1 MRLKGLVRACKHFR
15 VPFGAGASLGAV
27 LLVAACATGTAAGV
41 GAGKADASRASA
53 LSPTPARAVPTPSPE
68 RVREAPEGAQLA
80 HFNEPERVHKIR
92 GAAEQLRG
100 ELEQELA
107 AFKAPG
113 LAWGLVVDG
122 ELLVSGVH
130 GQTSLDGGA
139 PVSADTV
146 FRIGSVTKVF
156 SALALLQLRDRG
168 KLSLDAPVQAWV
180 PELARVVYPSRDS
193 PLITPRHLMTHRSG
207 LPRLAGPDYST
218 AAQPPSEAQLLA
230 ALDGL
235 ELVGVPGLS
244 DLYSNFGGSLMGPLI
259 TRASGTPFREY
270 VTREL
275 LLPLDMESTYWEASE
290 VPAARLARPHDLGA
304 DGALHVVPEWAM
316 GAAAA
321 AGGLYS
327 SLNDLARFASFQLAA
342 WPPADRPQHPVLRAA
357 SIRESQRF
365 HSVDHLRLQS
375 KEGQP
380 PAASVSGSGLGWAVQ
395 QGCRFEHMVWHNG
408 GTEGHAA
415 AIYLLPAR
423 GVALIALAN
432 TDEAEL
438 DAPLGK
444 YLSRLHDARVLP
456 EREPELRLTAS
467 FETKVNAALAL
478 GKDFSKEHYA
488 QLFARDYVSSIPAE
502 VFQPVVAG
510 IYRELGECRVHA
522 PLESRH
528 DLWVGAALRCERGER
543 AMEAVLSSGQFMG
556 FWINSPEKYAER
568 VAERTSKEVAACPPP

>member
-1 MRLKGLVRACKHFR
+1 MMIARCRA
-15 VPFGAGASLGAV
+15 VSLPAV
-27 LLVAACATGTAAGV
+27 LLVAGCAAGTT
-41 GAGKADASRASA
+41 GSHGSGSAHASPPPASA
-53 LSPTPARAVPTPSPE
+53 LSPAPALAVQAASPE

-80 HFNEPERVHKIR
+80 HFQDPERVQKLR

-130 GQTSLDGGA
+130 GQTSLEGGES
-139 PVSADTV
+139 VSADTV

-168 KLSLDAPVQAWV
+168 KLSLDAPVRAWV
-180 PELARVVYPSRDS
+180 PELAGVVYPTRDS
-193 PLITPRHLMTHRSG
+193 PLITARHLMTHRSG

-218 AAQPPSEAQLLA
+218 ANGPPSEAQLLA

-235 ELVGVPGLS
+235 ELASVPGMAGV
-244 DLYSNFGGSLMGPLI
+244 YSNFGGSLMGPLI

-270 VTREL
+270 ITREL
-275 LLPLDMESTYWEASE
+275 LLPLDMESTYWEPSE
-290 VPAARLARPHDLGA
+290 VPAARLARPHDLGM
-304 DGALHVVPEWAM
+304 DGVLHVVPEWAM

-327 SLNDLARFASFQLAA
+327 SLGDLARFAAFQLAA
-342 WPPADRPQHPVLRAA
+342 TPPAHAPPHPVLRAA
-357 SIRESQRF
+357 SLRDSQRF
-365 HSVDHLRLQS
+365 HEVDQLKLQS
-375 KEGQP
+375 EEGQP

-395 QGCRFEHMVWHNG
+395 QGCRFEQMTWHNG

-438 DAPLGK
+438 DAPLRK
-444 YLSRLHDARVLP
+444 YLSRLHDAGVLP
-456 EREPELRLTAS
+456 EREPELRLTSA
-467 FETKVNAALAL
+467 FEEKVNAVLAL
-478 GKDFSKEHYA
+478 GKDFSKEGYS
-488 QLFARDYVSSIPAE
+488 QLFAPGFVSSIPAE
-502 VFQPVVAG
+502 VFQPILEG
-510 IYRELGECRVHA
+510 LYRDLGECRVRA
-522 PLESRH
+522 PLETGH
-528 DLWVGAALRCERGER
+528 TLWVGAALRCERGER
-543 AMEAVLSSGQFMG
+543 AVEGVLSSGQFMG
-556 FWINSPEKYAER
+556 FWINSPEKFAAR
-568 VAERTSKEVAACPPP
+568 VAERTPKEAAACPAP